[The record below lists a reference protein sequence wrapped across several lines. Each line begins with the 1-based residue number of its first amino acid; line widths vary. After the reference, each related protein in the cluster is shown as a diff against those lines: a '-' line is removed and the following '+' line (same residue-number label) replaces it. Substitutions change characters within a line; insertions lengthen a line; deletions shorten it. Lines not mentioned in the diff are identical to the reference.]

1 MSDLYEFHE
10 HPDLESPVLVLA
22 LDGWIDAGAAAARAG
37 ASLLEGHETTTVATF
52 DSDRLLDHRARRPIM
67 HIEDGLNTGLE
78 WPSIE
83 LVALSDAN
91 GNDVV
96 VLTGAEP
103 DHRWRAVSQAVID
116 LAMEL
121 GVRLAVGLGAYPAAV
136 PHTRPS
142 LLATTGTDRQ
152 LVDRVAGVR
161 TTVDVPGGI
170 HAAIERRCGEVGLP
184 AIGLWAQVPHYA
196 SGMPYPAAALSLVE
210 TLNELGG
217 LAFATGSL
225 SEEAAATRARLDQLV
240 ADSAEHVSLLQQLE
254 AQMDERTAPDRDAD
268 EVDLPSGDELAGEIE
283 RFLREQGG

>member
-10 HPDLESPVLVLA
+10 HPDLDSPVLVLA
-22 LDGWIDAGAAAARAG
+22 LAGWIDAGGAAARAG
-37 ASLLEGHETTTVATF
+37 ASLLDGHETTTVATF
-52 DSDRLLDHRARRPIM
+52 DADALLDHRARRPIM
-67 HIEDGLNTGLE
+67 HIEDGVNTSLT
-78 WPSIE
+78 WPRVE

-103 DHRWRAVSQAVID
+103 DHRWKAVSHAVVD
-116 LAMEL
+116 LAMAL

-142 LLATTGTDRQ
+142 LLATTATERE

-161 TTVDVPGGI
+161 TTVDVPAGL
-170 HAAIERRCGEVGLP
+170 HAAIERRCAEVGLP

-210 TLNELGG
+210 TLNDLGD

-225 SEEAAATRARLDQLV
+225 SEESATTRARLDQLV
-240 ADSAEHVSLLQQLE
+240 ADSAEHVALLHQLE
-254 AQMDERTAPDRDAD
+254 EQIDQRTAPDGDGS

-283 RFLREQGG
+283 RFLRGQD

>member
-22 LDGWIDAGAAAARAG
+22 LDGWIDAGAAASRAG
-37 ASLLEGHETTTVATF
+37 SSLLEGHETTPVATF
-52 DSDRLLDHRARRPIM
+52 DADRLLDHRARRPIM
-67 HIEDGLNTGLE
+67 HISDGLNTGLT

-96 VLTGAEP
+96 VLAGAEP
-103 DHRWRAVSQAVID
+103 DHRWGAVSQAVVD

-121 GVRLAVGLGAYPAAV
+121 EVRLVVGLGAYPAAV

-142 LLATTGTDRQ
+142 LLATTGTTTE
-152 LVDRVAGVR
+152 LVDRVAGIR
-161 TTVDVPGGI
+161 TTVDVPAGL
-170 HAAIERRCGEVGLP
+170 HAAIERRCAEIGLP

-196 SGMPYPAAALSLVE
+196 SGMPYPAASLSLVE
-210 TLNELGG
+210 TLNMLGD

-225 SEEAAATRARLDQLV
+225 SEEAAATRVRLDELV
-240 ADSAEHVSLLQQLE
+240 ADSTEHVALLRQLE
-254 AQMDERTAPDRDAD
+254 AQMDERTRTNGNDPEA
-268 EVDLPSGDELAGEIE
+268 DLPSGDELAGEIE
-283 RFLREQGG
+283 RFLRGQDG

>member
-37 ASLLEGHETTTVATF
+37 SSLLEGHETTTVATF

-67 HIEDGLNTGLE
+67 HIEDGLNTGLD

-142 LLATTGTDRQ
+142 MLATTGTDRG
-152 LVDRVAGVR
+152 LVDRIAGVR
-161 TTVDVPGGI
+161 TTVDVPAGI

-254 AQMDERTAPDRDAD
+254 AQMDERTAPDRDGAD
-268 EVDLPSGDELAGEIE
+268 VDLPSGDELAGEIE